1 MVVTSMSSD
10 GGFMTVTRITWSS
23 LTDVGSNVSMN
34 SNVFSQLPMQNHAPF
49 HGEGGSIMRSQ
60 AMYIRLAGTGLA
72 VVLLL
77 GLTACGGPPKW
88 VTKGSGAFNEKDS
101 KAFYGVGSVVGMR
114 NEPLAWDAAEN
125 RGRAEIAKTFETY
138 TGYLM
143 RDYAASTTAGDF
155 TKNTEEQHVERA
167 IKTVTTAT
175 LSGVRP
181 IDRYKDE
188 KTNTYYVLTKLSLE
202 DMKNNLE
209 QAKELNA
216 QVREFVRKN
225 ADKMFDR
232 LEKEEEKRANQ

>member
-1 MVVTSMSSD
+1 
-10 GGFMTVTRITWSS
+10 
-23 LTDVGSNVSMN
+23 MN
-34 SNVFSQLPMQNHAPF
+34 SHFSRSAFQSGDGTILMAK
-49 HGEGGSIMRSQ
+49 EDCMMKSQ
-60 AMYIRLAGTGLA
+60 AMGIRLAGAGLG
-72 VVLLL
+72 VFLLV
-77 GLTACGGPPKW
+77 GLVACGGPPKW
-88 VTKGSGAFNEKDS
+88 VEKGSGVMNEKDS
-101 KAFYGVGSVVGMR
+101 KAFYGVGSVVGVR
-114 NEPLAWDAAEN
+114 NEPLAWDTAEN

-155 TKNTEEQHVERA
+155 TRNTEEQNVERA

-202 DMKNNLE
+202 DMKNNME

-225 ADKMFDR
+225 ADKLFDR
-232 LEKEEEKRANQ
+232 LEKEEEKRAVR

>member
-1 MVVTSMSSD
+1 MATAQAHVT
-10 GGFMTVTRITWSS
+10 
-23 LTDVGSNVSMN
+23 
-34 SNVFSQLPMQNHAPF
+34 
-49 HGEGGSIMRSQ
+49 
-60 AMYIRLAGTGLA
+60 RLAGIGLA
-72 VVLLL
+72 MALLM
-77 GLTACGGPPKW
+77 GLTACGGPPNW
-88 VTKGSGAFNEKDS
+88 VQKGSGAFNEKDS
-101 KAFYGVGSVVGMR
+101 KSFYGVGAVVGVK

-125 RGRAEIAKTFETY
+125 RARAEIAKTFETY

-155 TKNTEEQHVERA
+155 TKNTEEQNVERA

-188 KTNTYYVLTKLSLE
+188 KTSTYYVLAKLSLE

-216 QVREFVRKN
+216 QVREFVRRN
-225 ADKMFDR
+225 ADKLFDR
-232 LEKEEEKRANQ
+232 LEKEEDKRMNR